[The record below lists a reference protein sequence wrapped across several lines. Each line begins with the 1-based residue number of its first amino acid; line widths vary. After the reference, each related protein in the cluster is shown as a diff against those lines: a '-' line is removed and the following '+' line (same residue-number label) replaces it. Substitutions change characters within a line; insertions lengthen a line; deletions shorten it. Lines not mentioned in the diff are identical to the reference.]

1 MARAPSA
8 KVHKTSGSSISRGAY
23 QKVYGM
29 TRGDA
34 PKVEGP
40 GKIDPG
46 SREYSKGKSA
56 KPLKAEGFNVSYGD
70 TREPTDLADVKAL
83 GEGHPLKGWSDQRKK
98 AKMKGLK

>member
-29 TRGDA
+29 THGDA
-34 PKVEGP
+34 PQVSGP
-40 GKIDPG
+40 GRIDGG
-46 SREYSKGKSA
+46 SREYSKHKAGKPA
-56 KPLKAEGFNVSYGD
+56 KAEGFNVSYGD

-83 GEGHPLKGWSDQRKK
+83 GEGHPLKGWSSERKK